1 MKVSE
6 IQLSY
11 SNKVTDEV
19 YIKSQKDAYKCLINH
34 WDMNTIE
41 LQEHAKVIYLNRANR
56 VLGIQNL
63 STGSTTGTTIDI
75 KLIVATAIKSNAS
88 GIILAHNHPSGN
100 LKPSKA
106 DIHITEKLAEASKLF
121 EIKLLDHLIISKTAY
136 SSLEAEGLC

>member
-19 YIKSQKDAYKCLINH
+19 YIKSQEDAYKCLVSH
-34 WDMNTIE
+34 WDINTIE

-75 KLIVATAIKSNAS
+75 KLILATAIKSNAS

-100 LKPSKA
+100 LKPSKV
-106 DIHITEKLAEASKLF
+106 DINITEKLAEASKLF
-121 EIKLLDHLIISKTAY
+121 DIKLLDHLIISKRAY
-136 SSLEAEGLC
+136 YSLEAEGLC